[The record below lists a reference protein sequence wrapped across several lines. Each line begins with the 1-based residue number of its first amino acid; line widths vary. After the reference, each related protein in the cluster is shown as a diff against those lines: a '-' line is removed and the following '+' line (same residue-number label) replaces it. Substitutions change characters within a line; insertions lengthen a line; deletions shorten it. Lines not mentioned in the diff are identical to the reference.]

1 MSGVTPDRKS
11 PRSGQ
16 RKKPFQ
22 PAIGTDYGAVE
33 EVEAK
38 TRGFLARLIALTA
51 AAGLVVAGGYSL
63 ITGNYMAVITVWAIA
78 GPIIGAI
85 VSHYFG
91 PQRNDTG

>member
-1 MSGVTPDRKS
+1 MAGVTPDNKP

-22 PAIGTDYGAVE
+22 PAIGTDFGRVD

-38 TRGFLARLIALTA
+38 TRGFLARQIALA
-51 AAGLVVAGGYSL
+51 AVAGIAITGGYGL
-63 ITGNYMAVITVWAIA
+63 ISGNYMAVITVWAIA

-91 PQRNDTG
+91 PGRSDTG